1 MSATN
6 AFESALLS
14 LILTNTDAANIGDAT
29 GLRGSSTAGVV
40 YISLH
45 EGDPGEGGD
54 QESNET
60 DYTDYA
66 RVSVARSTA
75 GWTVTGAS
83 VTNDAAITFPVCGA
97 SGATITHFGIGTD
110 ASGAGN
116 LLLKGTCSLVVSTGV
131 TPNFAISQLTVN
143 LD

>member
-14 LILTNTDAANIGDAT
+14 LILTNADAANIGDAT

-40 YISLH
+40 WISLH
-45 EGDPGEGGD
+45 ESDPGEGGD

-60 DYTDYA
+60 DYTDYE
-66 RVSVARSTA
+66 RVSVVRSTA
-75 GWTVTGAS
+75 GWTVSGDS
-83 VTNDAAITFPVCGA
+83 VTNDGAITFPVCGA

-110 ASGAGN
+110 VSGAGN
-116 LLLKGTCSLVVSTGV
+116 LLLIGTCSLVVSTGV
-131 TPNFAISQLTVN
+131 TPAFAAGALTVS
-143 LD
+143 LA